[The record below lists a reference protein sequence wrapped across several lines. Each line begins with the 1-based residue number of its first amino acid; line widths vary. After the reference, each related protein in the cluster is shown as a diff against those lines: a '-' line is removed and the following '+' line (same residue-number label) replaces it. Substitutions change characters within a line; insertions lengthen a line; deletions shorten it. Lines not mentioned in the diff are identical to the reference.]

1 MSTHEVNNEH
11 RKDTLFASD
20 QAPKDFVFDEK
31 VAAVFE
37 DMINRSVPGYR
48 TILSMIGVLAKKHY
62 QKGSRIYDLGCSLG
76 GASLAM
82 ASELGSDAL
91 EIVAVDNS
99 EAMISKLAEKL
110 SANDIRS
117 VACLCDDILEM
128 PIEDASVVVL
138 NFTLQFIDPA
148 SRQTLMEKIYQG
160 LRPGGILVVSE
171 KILLPDTELNDL
183 MIELYHEFKES
194 QGYSKLE
201 ISQKRTALE
210 NVLIPET
217 LEQHRARL
225 QKEGF
230 RAFDAWFQCFNFAS
244 MVAFK

>member
-1 MSTHEVNNEH
+1 MSAQELSNDQRRDN
-11 RKDTLFASD
+11 LFASD
-20 QAPKDFVFDEK
+20 HPPTDFVFDEK

-62 QKGSRIYDLGCSLG
+62 QEGTKIYDLGCSLG

-82 ASELGSDAL
+82 AAELGSDSL

-99 EAMISKLAEKL
+99 EAMISKFSEKL
-110 SANDIRS
+110 SSSAINS
-117 VACLCDDILEM
+117 VSCHCDDILEM
-128 PIEDASVVVL
+128 AIDNASVVVM
-138 NFTLQFIDPA
+138 NFTLQFIEPDN
-148 SRQTLMEKIYQG
+148 RQALMKKIYRG

-171 KILLPDTELNDL
+171 KILLPDAELNDL

-217 LEQHRARL
+217 LEEHRSRL
-225 QKEGF
+225 KEEGF